1 MIRLSRWG
9 KASYESPES
18 VTSQKRALSEVV
30 DVVLDDSDAE
40 IVIVHS
46 KMRIGPSEID
56 RMPSAQLIVTTTS
69 GYEHMDIEALHAK
82 GIRTLRMPL
91 LRRDAVVDTA
101 LGLILSGMR
110 RLHLFKSAASQNDW
124 VRASLPNIQPL
135 SFRGLTVG
143 IVGCGVI
150 GQHMITVL
158 SQLGA
163 QIVAYDP
170 KGVPEGVF
178 TATSIMDLATRV
190 QVLSLHCDL
199 NPTSANIVSK
209 EVIFALPKGA
219 LLVNTAR
226 GGLVDE
232 QAALEA
238 LSMGHLSYLGLDV
251 FASEP
256 YLDLD
261 VVNRIPN
268 LDLLPHAAGF
278 HQNLLVDMQ
287 VQLVAI
293 CTAFVQ
299 CRALPYEVFRN
310 S

>member
-1 MIRLSRWG
+1 M
-9 KASYESPES
+9 
-18 VTSQKRALSEVV
+18 
-30 DVVLDDSDAE
+30 
-40 IVIVHS
+40 
-46 KMRIGPSEID
+46 
-56 RMPSAQLIVTTTS
+56 
-69 GYEHMDIEALHAK
+69 
-82 GIRTLRMPL
+82 
-91 LRRDAVVDTA
+91 
-101 LGLILSGMR
+101 
-110 RLHLFKSAASQNDW
+110 
-124 VRASLPNIQPL
+124 
-135 SFRGLTVG
+135 
-143 IVGCGVI
+143 
-150 GQHMITVL
+150 
-158 SQLGA
+158 
-163 QIVAYDP
+163 
-170 KGVPEGVF
+170 
-178 TATSIMDLATRV
+178 
-190 QVLSLHCDL
+190 
-199 NPTSANIVSK
+199 
-209 EVIFALPKGA
+209 PKGA